1 MNGLDELRAMKGM
14 TITPA
19 VAAKYLGCDPH
30 LLRLMARK
38 KPEQLGFKV
47 CCPTP
52 HRVKISKESFIQ
64 FLGG

>member
-1 MNGLDELRAMKGM
+1 MNLDDLKSMEGH

-30 LLRLMARK
+30 WLRLMARE